1 MYLRTLGIIVLL
13 ALTVSAD
20 APAKLARDDAQ
31 KMKSPVAYTKKSIDR
46 GRVIFLQNCTS
57 CHGENGKAEG
67 SLIADATDLTTPSLY
82 KSGTSEGEIFRSIRD
97 GAGDQMPA
105 FKSQLGGESDIWN
118 LVNFIR
124 SLWPEAMRPAV
135 VEEK

>member
-1 MYLRTLGIIVLL
+1 LYLRTLGIIVLL

>member
-1 MYLRTLGIIVLL
+1 MVLLTGAGMLL
-13 ALTVSAD
+13 ALAD
-20 APAKLARDDAQ
+20 APAKLTRDEAQ
-31 KMKSPVAYTKKSIDR
+31 KLKTPVAYTKKSVDR

-82 KSGTSEGEIFRSIRD
+82 KSGTTEGEIFRSIRD

-105 FKSQLGGESDIWN
+105 FKSQLGSETDIWN

-124 SLWPEAMRPAV
+124 SLWPESMRPPLQ
-135 VEEK
+135 EDK